1 MRDSRVGRAGR
12 EEGMGTLFVESFGE
26 RVVRVVGEG
35 PAEAGRHRGAF
46 HGGEYTAVCVCV

>member
-1 MRDSRVGRAGR
+1 MRDARVGRAGR